1 MAQIDR
7 RSVRLVVHSGRRLPH
22 STLLAHLTSQP
33 DVAVLA
39 QTATLK
45 GLYALCPMYRPDV
58 CMVDIGVLTAPM
70 VEILH
75 HLRTSFPTVEFVVT
89 YTEATPAVIAAAVRA
104 GITALVPHSA
114 GQDTVLRL
122 VRQRAHAVK
131 PAPPRQVLTER
142 ELAVVALMGA
152 GRSVLEMAELL
163 RISPHT
169 VENHKRSIYAKFGVG
184 NQSHAVSRAMSLGLF
199 DVVADG
205 NGNGVSGNGVTA
217 NGVTGNGTSGDRR
230 GQDGTG
236 TDAVEHRIAGSTM
249 DGSVRAAA
257 SLTRELV
264 EVLPPDP
271 QLGSRV
277 LAVVRGPAGPCL
289 DEVVRAL
296 MHCSVPFVLVHTVE
310 SLTGDHWAQ
319 WNRGQLIGVLVD
331 PQPEDWEIP
340 AAMGVPAVAVQSAM
354 PDVTS
359 AVDGVLHG
367 AYALVWR
374 GDVARDLCSVL
385 SLVSHGYRVLDAGH
399 VRLLANWM
407 SALINRPAPAAP
419 ELTARERDILSS
431 IACGH
436 TVRQTARALGI
447 ATKTVEN
454 TQARLFRK
462 LGTHNRPETLI
473 AAYRL
478 GLIAH

>member
-1 MAQIDR
+1 MANTER
-7 RSVRLVVHSGRRLPH
+7 RSIRLVVHSGRRLTH
-22 STLLAHLTSQP
+22 SALLAHLAGQP
-33 DVAVLA
+33 GVTVLA

-58 CMVDIGVLTAPM
+58 CLVDINALTGPI

-75 HLRTSFPTVEFVVT
+75 HLRTSFPAVEFVVT
-89 YTEATPAVIAAAVRA
+89 YAEANPTVIAAAVKA

-114 GQDTVLRL
+114 GLDTVLRL
-122 VRQRAHAVK
+122 VRQGAQAVY
-131 PAPPRQVLTER
+131 PSPPRQVLTER

-152 GRSVLEMAELL
+152 GRSVLEMAEML

-199 DVVADG
+199 DVAAGG
-205 NGNGVSGNGVTA
+205 NGNGDP
-217 NGVTGNGTSGDRR
+217 TSTV
-230 GQDGTG
+230 DGT
-236 TDAVEHRIAGSTM
+236 VP
-249 DGSVRAAA
+249 
-257 SLTRELV
+257 ELV
-264 EVLPPDP
+264 HVVAPDP
-271 QLGSRV
+271 ELGSRV

-289 DEVVRAL
+289 DEVSAAL
-296 MHCSVPFVLVHTVE
+296 MQCCVPFVVVHTVAPM
-310 SLTGDHWAQ
+310 TGDHWAQ
-319 WNRGQLIGVLVD
+319 WNRGQIIAVLVD
-331 PQPEDWEIP
+331 PEAGDWEVP
-340 AAMGVPAVAVQSAM
+340 LALGVPAVVVQSTV
-354 PDVTS
+354 PDVAT

-367 AYALVWR
+367 AYALIWR

-385 SLVSHGYRVLDAGH
+385 SLVSHGYRVLDSGH

-407 SALINRPAPAAP
+407 SALINRPATAAP

-436 TVRQTARALGI
+436 TVRQTARTLGI

-478 GLIAH
+478 GLIAQ

>member
-1 MAQIDR
+1 MAETDR
-7 RSVRLVVHSGRRLPH
+7 RSIRLVVQSGRRLPH
-22 STLLAHLTSQP
+22 SALLTHLASQP
-33 DVAVLA
+33 DVSVLA

-58 CMVDIGVLTAPM
+58 CMVDISVLTGPM
-70 VEILH
+70 VEVLH

-89 YTEATPAVIAAAVRA
+89 YTDAAPSVIGAAIKA
-104 GITALVPHSA
+104 GITALVPYSA
-114 GQDTVLRL
+114 GPDTVLRL
-122 VRQRAHAVK
+122 VRQRAQAVR

-199 DVVADG
+199 DVSHGGGPHGDG
-205 NGNGVSGNGVTA
+205 PAAGGPGANGAGPNGGAPGDGRPAPDQTHGSEGVSLATA
-217 NGVTGNGTSGDRR
+217 GDL
-230 GQDGTG
+230 
-236 TDAVEHRIAGSTM
+236 I
-249 DGSVRAAA
+249 
-257 SLTRELV
+257 
-264 EVLPPDP
+264 EVVPPDP
-271 QLGSRV
+271 ELGSRV
-277 LAVVRGPAGPCL
+277 LAVIRGPAGPCL
-289 DEVVRAL
+289 DDVSHVLLQA
-296 MHCSVPFVLVHTVE
+296 SVPFVRVHTIE
-310 SLTGDHWAQ
+310 PLTGDHWVQ
-319 WNRGQLIGVLVD
+319 WNRGQAIVLLID
-331 PQPEDWEIP
+331 PAAADWEIP
-340 AAMGVPAVAVQSAM
+340 SALGVPAVVVQSSV
-354 PDVTS
+354 PEVTT
-359 AVDGVLHG
+359 AVDAVLHG

-407 SALINRPAPAAP
+407 SALINRPAASAP

-478 GLIAH
+478 GLIAQ

>member
-1 MAQIDR
+1 MVQ
-7 RSVRLVVHSGRRLPH
+7 SGRRLPH
-22 STLLAHLTSQP
+22 STLLTHLTSQA
-33 DVAVLA
+33 DVTVLA

-58 CMVDIGVLTAPM
+58 ALMDVNVLTAPM

-75 HLRTSFPTVEFVVT
+75 HLCTSFPSVEFVVT
-89 YTEATPAVIAAAVRA
+89 YTEAAPAVIGAAIKA
-104 GITALVPHSA
+104 GITTLVPHSA
-114 GQDTVLRL
+114 GPETVLRL
-122 VRQRAHAVK
+122 IRQRAQAIRPV
-131 PAPPRQVLTER
+131 PPRQVLTER

-199 DVVADG
+199 DVTTGGPEAAADG
-205 NGNGVSGNGVTA
+205 AGFAEAADGADGAGGVNGGRPEL
-217 NGVTGNGTSGDRR
+217 RR
-230 GQDGTG
+230 DLVQ
-236 TDAVEHRIAGSTM
+236 AV
-249 DGSVRAAA
+249 
-257 SLTRELV
+257 
-264 EVLPPDP
+264 PPDP
-271 QLGSRV
+271 QLASRV
-277 LAVVRGPAGPCL
+277 LPIVRGPAGRCL
-289 DEVVRAL
+289 DEVCLTLIRNRL
-296 MHCSVPFVLVHTVE
+296 PYVLVATIE
-310 SLTGDHWAQ
+310 PLAGDHWAQ
-319 WNRGQLIGVLVD
+319 WNRSQAVALLVD
-331 PQPEDWEIP
+331 PDADDWDIP
-340 AAMGVPAVAVQSAM
+340 AAMGVPAVVVQSSV
-354 PDVTS
+354 PDVTT
-359 AVDGVLHG
+359 AIDAVLHG

-374 GDVARDLCSVL
+374 GDVARDLPSVL
-385 SLVSHGYRVLDAGH
+385 SLVAHGYRVLDAGH

-407 SALINRPAPAAP
+407 SALINRPAATAP
-419 ELTARERDILSS
+419 ELTARERDILTS
-431 IACGH
+431 IASGH

-478 GLIAH
+478 GLIPH

>member
-1 MAQIDR
+1 MADSDR
-7 RSVRLVVHSGRRLPH
+7 RSIRLVVQSGRRLPH
-22 STLLAHLTSQP
+22 SALLTHLASQP
-33 DVAVLA
+33 DVSVLA

-58 CMVDIGVLTAPM
+58 CMVDISVLTAPM
-70 VEILH
+70 VEVLH
-75 HLRTSFPTVEFVVT
+75 HLHTSFPSVELVVT
-89 YTEATPAVIAAAVRA
+89 YTEAAPTVIGAAIKA
-104 GITALVPHSA
+104 GITALVPYSA
-114 GQDTVLRL
+114 GPDTVLRL
-122 VRQRAHAVK
+122 VRQRAQAVR

-199 DVVADG
+199 DVSHERSKGA
-205 NGNGVSGNGVTA
+205 A
-217 NGVTGNGTSGDRR
+217 NGTTHEALAIDPRP
-230 GQDGTG
+230 
-236 TDAVEHRIAGSTM
+236 
-249 DGSVRAAA
+249 AAD
-257 SLTRELV
+257 LV
-264 EVLPPDP
+264 EAVPPDP
-271 QLGSRV
+271 HLSSRV
-277 LAVVRGPAGPCL
+277 LAVVRGPVGSCL
-289 DEVVRAL
+289 DEVTQVLVKAT
-296 MHCSVPFVLVHTVE
+296 VPFVVVHAIE
-310 SLTGDHWAQ
+310 PLTGDHWAQ
-319 WNRGQLIGVLVD
+319 WNRGQAIALLVD
-331 PQPEDWEIP
+331 PVAADWEIP
-340 AAMGVPAVAVQSAM
+340 AAMGVPTVVVQSSV
-354 PDVTS
+354 PEVTT
-359 AVDGVLHG
+359 AVDAVLHG

-374 GDVARDLCSVL
+374 GDVARDMCSVL

-407 SALINRPAPAAP
+407 SALINRPASSAP

-478 GLIAH
+478 GLIAQ

>member
-1 MAQIDR
+1 MAETDR
-7 RSVRLVVHSGRRLPH
+7 RTIRLVVQTGRRLPH
-22 STLLAHLTSQP
+22 SALLTHLASQP

-58 CMVDIGVLTAPM
+58 CMVDISVLTGPM
-70 VEILH
+70 VEVLH
-75 HLRTSFPTVEFVVT
+75 HLRTSFPSIELVVT
-89 YTEATPAVIAAAVRA
+89 YTEAAPAVIGAAIKA
-104 GITALVPHSA
+104 GITALVPYSA
-114 GQDTVLRL
+114 GIDTVLRL
-122 VRQRAHAVK
+122 VRQRAQAVR

-199 DVVADG
+199 DVSH
-205 NGNGVSGNGVTA
+205 NGINGETP
-217 NGVTGNGTSGDRR
+217 
-230 GQDGTG
+230 
-236 TDAVEHRIAGSTM
+236 AVEARPPT
-249 DGSVRAAA
+249 
-257 SLTRELV
+257 ELIEQV
-264 EVLPPDP
+264 PPDP
-271 QLGSRV
+271 ELGTRV
-277 LAVVRGPAGPCL
+277 IAVIRGPAGPCL
-289 DEVVRAL
+289 DEVAQVLIQAA
-296 MHCSVPFVLVHTVE
+296 VPFVVVHTIE
-310 SLTGDHWAQ
+310 PLTGDHWAQ
-319 WNRGQLIGVLVD
+319 WNRGQVIVLLVD
-331 PQPEDWEIP
+331 PVAEDWEVP
-340 AAMGVPAVAVQSAM
+340 AAMGAPAVVVQSSV
-354 PDVTS
+354 PEVTT
-359 AVDGVLHG
+359 AVDAVLHG

-374 GDVARDLCSVL
+374 GDVARDLGSVL

-407 SALINRPAPAAP
+407 SALINRPASSAP

-478 GLIAH
+478 GLIAQ